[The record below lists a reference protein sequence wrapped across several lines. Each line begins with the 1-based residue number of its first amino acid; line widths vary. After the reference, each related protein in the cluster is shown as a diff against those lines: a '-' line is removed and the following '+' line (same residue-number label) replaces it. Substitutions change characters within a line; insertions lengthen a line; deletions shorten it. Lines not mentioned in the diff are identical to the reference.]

1 MIIHYLIRMK
11 MRNFSLL
18 LFLFFSTQLFAQK
31 PAIIP
36 IPVQADYPAG
46 VYRLPKSIIIAAP
59 KSDALKTSLKTFAD
73 KLANLG
79 GRKVQ
84 LLQPSGNAT
93 ALANV
98 RLTLNGTANAAL
110 GKEGYTLQVD
120 AKGIQIAA
128 NTEKGL
134 FYGIQTLYQLMP
146 KEVESAKPVA
156 ISNVEVPFANI
167 TDYPRFEWR
176 GMMFDVARHF
186 FAKDD
191 VKKFIDEMAQYKYN
205 LMHWHLTDDEGWRIE
220 IKSYPNLTKKG
231 AYNVKKVGRF
241 TTFSKPTPDEP
252 RNYGGYYTQ
261 EDIKEIVQ
269 YAKERFVDIMPE
281 VDVPGHSMAAVA
293 SYPELSCTP
302 EAKDYQVIS
311 GEPFIDWSHGH
322 PEALQD
328 NTLCPANENVYV
340 FLDRVF
346 GEVSTLFPFE
356 YMHMGGDECPK
367 NFWKKTPQILD
378 LMKRENLKT
387 PEEVQ
392 AYFNRRLE
400 KIIASKGK
408 KMMGWDEILEGG
420 GLPKSAAVMSWRGIK
435 GGIQAS
441 NEGHTVVMTPNDNVY
456 IDLMQGDAFVEPPVY
471 RAVRLKDS
479 YAFNPVPEGVKA
491 EMVKGGQANLW
502 SEQLFN
508 YRHAQYMTW
517 PRSFA
522 IAECLWSPNAN
533 KNWNDFINRTEK
545 HFERFDVAEKKY
557 APSMYE
563 PIFNFK
569 RNAIGEILVQLSPE
583 TEGVTFHYSFDY
595 SYPDKFYPI
604 ANGTDVVVPKDADLM
619 RVVCIKNGKQV
630 GRMIDVPVSGMV
642 KRIK

>member
-1 MIIHYLIRMK
+1 MK
-11 MRNFSLL
+11 KIL
-18 LFLFFSTQLFAQK
+18 LFVFLFGTITSQVQAQA

-36 IPVQADYPAG
+36 IPVKAEYPSG
-46 VYRLPKSIIIAAP
+46 KYSLPKSIIIAAP
-59 KSDALKTSLKTFAD
+59 KDESLKTAFKTLET
-73 KLANLG
+73 KLSNLG
-79 GRKVQ
+79 GRKIQ
-84 LLQPSGNAT
+84 WIQPSNNTT
-93 ALANV
+93 ALANI
-98 RLTLNGTANAAL
+98 RLLINPTTSAEI
-110 GKEGYTLQVD
+110 GKEGYTIQVD
-120 AKGIQIAA
+120 SKGVQINA
-128 NTEKGL
+128 NTPKGL
-134 FYGIQTLYQLMP
+134 FYGVQTLYQLLP
-146 KEVESAKPVA
+146 KEVESAKQVA
-156 ISNVEVPFANI
+156 VSTVSLPFAKI
-167 TDYPRFEWR
+167 IDYPRFEWR
-176 GMMFDVARHF
+176 GVMFDVARHF
-186 FAKDD
+186 FSKED
-191 VKKFIDEMAQYKYN
+191 VMKYIDEMAQYKYN

-220 IKSYPNLTKKG
+220 IKSFPNLTKKG
-231 AYNVKKVGRF
+231 AWNVKKVGRF
-241 TTFSKPTPDEP
+241 TTFSKPGKDEP
-252 RNYGGYYTQ
+252 RTYGGYYTQ
-261 EDIKEIVQ
+261 EDIKEVVQ

-340 FLDRVF
+340 FLDKVF
-346 GEVSTLFPFE
+346 GEIAPLFPFE
-356 YMHMGGDECPK
+356 YVHIGGDECPK
-367 NFWKKTPQILD
+367 NFWAKNPQILD

-387 PEEVQ
+387 PQEVQ
-392 AYFNRRLE
+392 AYFTRRLS
-400 KIIASKGK
+400 KIVTGKGK
-408 KMMGWDEILEGG
+408 TMMGWDEILEGG
-420 GLPKSAAVMSWRGIK
+420 GLPKSTAVMSWRGIV

-441 NEGHTVVMTPNDNVY
+441 NEGHAVVMTPNDNVY
-456 IDLMQGDAFVEPPVY
+456 IDLMQGDGFIEPPVY
-471 RAVRLKDS
+471 KSVRLKDS

-508 YRHAQYMTW
+508 YRHAQYMTY

-522 IAECLWSPNAN
+522 IAECLWSPMAN

-563 PIFNFK
+563 PIFKFS
-569 RNAIGEILVQLSPE
+569 RNNLGEILVDLTPE

-604 ANGTDVVVPKDADLM
+604 ANNASVVVPKDADLM
-619 RVVCIKNGKQV
+619 RIICIKNGKQV
-630 GRMIDVPVSGMV
+630 GRLIDVPVSGMV
-642 KRIK
+642 KRIR

>member
-1 MIIHYLIRMK
+1 
-11 MRNFSLL
+11 
-18 LFLFFSTQLFAQK
+18 
-31 PAIIP
+31 
-36 IPVQADYPAG
+36 
-46 VYRLPKSIIIAAP
+46 
-59 KSDALKTSLKTFAD
+59 
-73 KLANLG
+73 
-79 GRKVQ
+79 
-84 LLQPSGNAT
+84 
-93 ALANV
+93 
-98 RLTLNGTANAAL
+98 
-110 GKEGYTLQVD
+110 
-120 AKGIQIAA
+120 
-128 NTEKGL
+128 
-134 FYGIQTLYQLMP
+134 
-146 KEVESAKPVA
+146 
-156 ISNVEVPFANI
+156 
-167 TDYPRFEWR
+167 
-176 GMMFDVARHF
+176 
-186 FAKDD
+186 
-191 VKKFIDEMAQYKYN
+191 
-205 LMHWHLTDDEGWRIE
+205 MHWHLTDDEGWRIE

-252 RNYGGYYTQ
+252 RNYGGFYTQ

-269 YAKERFVDIMPE
+269 YAKERFVDILPE

-340 FLDRVF
+340 FLDKVF
-346 GEVSTLFPFE
+346 GEVSQLFPFE

-367 NFWKKTPQILD
+367 NYWKKTPQILD

-456 IDLMQGDAFVEPPVY
+456 IDLMQGDGFVEPPVY
-471 RAVRLKDS
+471 RTVRLKDS

-517 PRSFA
+517 PRSLA
-522 IAECLWSPNAN
+522 ISECLWSPNEN

-545 HFERFDVAEKKY
+545 HFERFDAAEKKY

-563 PIFNFK
+563 PIFNFA
-569 RNAIGEILVQLSPE
+569 RNSNGEILVKLTPE

-595 SYPDKFYPI
+595 SYPDKYYPI
-604 ANGTDVVVPKDADLM
+604 ANNSDVVVPKDADLM
-619 RVVCIKNGKQV
+619 RIICVKNGKQV
-630 GRMIDVPVSGMV
+630 GRFIDVPVSGML